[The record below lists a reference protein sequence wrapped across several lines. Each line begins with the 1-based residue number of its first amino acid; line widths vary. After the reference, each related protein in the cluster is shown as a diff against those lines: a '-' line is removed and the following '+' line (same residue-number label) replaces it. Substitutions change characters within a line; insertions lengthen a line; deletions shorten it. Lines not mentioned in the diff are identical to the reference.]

1 MRSSLSFPFSR
12 TTLAL
17 GLAVA
22 LSGCAGMNAA
32 TNVSS
37 TEPSRLQGEI
47 TSSSPINVNDG
58 SRYQSFYLNL
68 KAGELVRVRQTG
80 ALENAVLTLVDDR
93 GQLVGGPSQGS
104 LHLAPETTGKYR
116 LGVSGGS
123 DNGYGPF
130 TLELDTITAQNGG
143 DLQVDESVFG
153 LLSRNQNANDYQL
166 TVGEAGLYE
175 INLGSSELDTVLKLS
190 GGGLELENDDTA
202 QSTDS
207 QLVTQLQPGITYTVT
222 ATALDQP
229 PEGTYDL
236 QVGRKALPEGVE
248 LTNGGEISVGQ
259 TINGLADSGEKHY
272 RINITERALLRVNM
286 SSSDVDSYLKLQ
298 GPGVNAEDDDSG
310 DNYDAQITALV
321 QPGNYR
327 ISASTVNG
335 AAGLFTLTSSV
346 RAVSSRSDRVRPGE
360 AVAGRLRGDQG
371 SQVTL
376 VISEPGFYQVDLVSS
391 DFDAVLHM
399 EGQGMDLEDDD
410 GAGGTNSRIGRYLD
424 AGSYRLTAKSYENGK
439 TGDYVLSVEQ
449 TDEG

>member
-22 LSGCAGMNAA
+22 LSGCAGMNTA

-93 GQLVGGPSQGS
+93 GQLVSGPNQGS

-130 TLELDTITAQNGG
+130 ALELDTITTRNSG
-143 DLQVDESVFG
+143 DLLIDESVFG
-153 LLSRNQNANDYQL
+153 LLSRNQTANDYQL
-166 TVGEAGLYE
+166 NISEPGLYE
-175 INLGSSELDTVLKLS
+175 ISLSSGELDTVLKLS

-207 QLVTQLQPGITYTVT
+207 QLVTQLQPGTYTVT
-222 ATALDQP
+222 ATALDRP

-236 QVGRKALPEGVE
+236 LVGRRALPEGVE
-248 LTNGGEISVGQ
+248 LTNGGEITVGQ
-259 TINGLADSGEKHY
+259 TINGLADSGEKQY
-272 RINITERALLRVNM
+272 RITIAERALLRVRM
-286 SSSDVDSYLKLQ
+286 SSNDVDSYLRLQ
-298 GPGVNAEDDDSG
+298 GPGVDTQDDDSG
-310 DNYDAQITALV
+310 GNLDAEITALV
-321 QPGNYR
+321 QPGSYR
-327 ISASTVNG
+327 VSASTVDSS
-335 AAGLFTLTSSV
+335 AGLFTLTSSV
-346 RAVSSRSDRVRPGE
+346 QAVSSQSSRVRPGE
-360 AVAGRLRGDQG
+360 VVAGRLRGDQG